1 MLNNKLL
8 AWLLLLCIYLRWRL
22 EIQSSSLNILW
33 SISFQ
38 NYQVLWLISHKYFKF
53 ILLAYTVISLSQ
65 AFEPSCQATAH
76 SWVVKATNRER
87 LSLKLISVFSGP
99 FPLLGIKHTLC
110 KSKNRCLPRSIGIRF
125 ILLCIAWTRSQ
136 FLQKKEA
143 SSWSYANFSRYI
155 WNLWRKRMILVRS
168 SKKRKSIIKASLLWH
183 QGK

>member
-8 AWLLLLCIYLRWRL
+8 TWLLLLCIYLRWRL

-99 FPLLGIKHTLC
+99 FPLLLIKHTLC

-136 FLQKKEA
+136 FLQKKDA
-143 SSWSYANFSRYI
+143 SSWS
-155 WNLWRKRMILVRS
+155 
-168 SKKRKSIIKASLLWH
+168 
-183 QGK
+183 